1 MSNDDDGDYD
11 EDENRERKE
20 AEFEFVSAAYTPEE
34 AWVVRRSHDATNNF
48 DYVHRRLYLPIHDGS
63 SSSSSSDIPIE
74 LVLGIPLSYPSVA
87 PLHIEKACLVEEEQ
101 NDKPSSIAP
110 PHRKLAMDALP
121 SLIRTCHS
129 VALETAGC
137 ESVLGVVSRA
147 EEWIN
152 EEWTELV
159 ATAASK
165 KQQPTMVECD
175 APKASYFG
183 RKLLYSHHIIA
194 KSKRKAIGDLAKEY
208 KLGGYFKIG
217 WPGIIIIEGEEE
229 NCNHF
234 CDEIRSMRWQYL
246 VIRGEEREEVV
257 TTIGALR
264 RFPLKMTELGEDQMS
279 QLSELCQEA
288 GLDDLFR
295 TSMKIYN
302 NNTDDINDDGN
313 TLVATATHQYYGT
326 LVLVDHM
333 NDPKR
338 YTKWIRKACQSVG
351 CECAIAQCHELGQR
365 PLILVL
371 LVAGEVSS
379 PKQVLKR
386 WRTSRVDVDS
396 KGNPCLERMM
406 NILVEDDPL
415 LDCDD
420 PSQVLMEY
428 DSCKSVSN
436 LTMTETKSL
445 LNSIGGPSWL
455 QALHDSL
462 KNLMQEKKLLL
473 EDFF

>member
-1 MSNDDDGDYD
+1 MSNDDNGDYYD

-34 AWVVRRSHDATNNF
+34 AWVVRRSSDDATNHL

-63 SSSSSSDIPIE
+63 SSSSDDIPIE
-74 LVLGIPLSYPSVA
+74 LVLGIPATYPSVA
-87 PLHIEKACLVEEEQ
+87 PLQIEKASLVEQ
-101 NDKPSSIAP
+101 NHKYSSISP
-110 PHRKLAMDALP
+110 SHRKLAIDALP
-121 SLIRTCHS
+121 SLIRTCQS
-129 VALETAGC
+129 VALDTAGG

-152 EEWTELV
+152 EEWAELV
-159 ATAASK
+159 VTVASK
-165 KQQPTMVECD
+165 KQQPPIMVECNT
-175 APKASYFG
+175 ASYFG

-257 TTIGALR
+257 TTIDALR

-302 NNTDDINDDGN
+302 NNTDDINNDGN
-313 TLVATATHQYYGT
+313 TSLVATATHQFHGT

-371 LVAGEVSS
+371 LLAEEVSS
-379 PKQVLKR
+379 LKQVLKR

-406 NILVEDDPL
+406 NVIVEDDP

-428 DSCKSVSN
+428 GSKSVSD
-436 LTMTETKSL
+436 LTITETKSL

-455 QALHDSL
+455 QALNDAL
-462 KNLMQEKKLLL
+462 QDLMQQKKLLL
-473 EDFF
+473 EDLFE